1 MNTSGVKI
9 IAIVAALAATA
20 SMSLGGT
27 TNDTLIPEIAP
38 LRFRVVEVTR
48 QGPPVDGKQ
57 ITILRLAPFIHKR
70 RDLAE
75 ARSKYETPDLRI
87 VTLVNAGYEIRTNDW
102 FNLQAVRLPEPGSRI
117 LPSSSTNGTT
127 KSMPK

>member
-1 MNTSGVKI
+1 MITV
-9 IAIVAALAATA
+9 LAATA
-20 SMSLGGT
+20 SMSRGGT
-27 TNDTLIPEIAP
+27 TNDTLIHEIAP

-48 QGPPVDGKQ
+48 QGPPVNGEQ

-87 VTLVNAGYEIRTNDW
+87 VTLVDAGYKIGTNDW
-102 FNLQAVRLPEPGSRI
+102 FNLQAVRLPKPGSIR

-127 KSMPK
+127 STTPK